1 MRPSCLAFTRNNIPL
16 STHELN
22 MSDAI
27 ASAYEKLVLKNPLVV
42 LLLLGSIFLVFGFF
56 VKDFKLDASSD
67 SLLLES
73 DEDLR
78 IFREVSERYE
88 TREFMFV
95 TFTPNE
101 DLFSE
106 PVLDQIKLLRDEL
119 TGLERIESVVS
130 ILDVPLVK
138 IVGGKLSE
146 VAKNFRTLEDK
157 SVDRTKAKA
166 ELLSSPVFKDLIMSS
181 DARTTAL
188 MLNLSLN
195 QEYSDLQKQKNR
207 LLIKRDRDG
216 LDEQGTLEL
225 ESTLAQYNQVK
236 AEQDRKNHENIV
248 QIRAI
253 MKEYRSHGELYLGGL
268 PMISDD
274 MITFIKKDL
283 LVFGIG
289 VFVFLVLM
297 LTTIFRQAR
306 FVLLPLLSCIF
317 AGLVMV
323 GLLGLVGW
331 KVTVISSN
339 FISLMLILTM
349 SMNVHLIVRYRQLRR
364 DDPERDQHELV
375 METCKRMVLPCLYT
389 ALTTMIG
396 FASLVV
402 SGIKP
407 VIDFGWMMTIG
418 LAVTFLTSFSLF
430 PAILVMLDRA
440 KIPSSQNA
448 EVPFTRALATF
459 TEKHGGK
466 VLIISL
472 LLAVV
477 SVFGM
482 SKLRVENSFISYFS
496 DSTEIYQGL
505 KLIDDKLGGT
515 TPLDIILKF
524 YETKEFGEPDE
535 GGDDEFDDFEALFG
549 EEEGDNSDAW
559 FTDYKVNRIK
569 AVHDYLDSLPAI
581 GKVLSLAS
589 LLRLAEDLNEG
600 DPFDAFELAI
610 INKRAPDELKGAM
623 IDPYISID
631 NNEARINLRIL
642 DSLPDLRRNDL
653 LQQIH
658 RDLQDKL
665 GLEED
670 DFQVNG
676 VLVLYNNML
685 QSLFRS
691 QIMTLGVVMLGIA
704 IMLVVLFRSVTLA
717 IIGIIPNVLAASI
730 ILGLMGL
737 LDIPL
742 DLMTITIAAVTI
754 GIAVDNSIHYI
765 YRFREE
771 YPKQQDYIRTMHYC
785 HANIG
790 RAVFYT
796 AITIIVGFSIM
807 VMSNFIPT
815 IYFGLLIALAM
826 FIALLLVLT
835 LLPKLILIWK
845 PF

>member
-1 MRPSCLAFTRNNIPL
+1 MFKCLSHYYDNVVLGKPR
-16 STHELN
+16 
-22 MSDAI
+22 
-27 ASAYEKLVLKNPLVV
+27 LVLV
-42 LLLLGSIFLVFGFF
+42 LLLFIFAFFAFF

-78 IFREVSERYE
+78 IFREVNERYG
-88 TREFMFV
+88 THDFLFV
-95 TFTPNE
+95 TFTPDE

-106 PVLDQIKLLRDEL
+106 TALKQIKLLRDEL
-119 TGLERIESVVS
+119 SQLSRVESVIS

-138 IVGGKLSE
+138 IIGGKLSN
-146 VAKNFRTLEDK
+146 VAKNFRTLEDP
-157 SVDRTKAKA
+157 SVDRDKARA
-166 ELLSSPVFKDLIMSS
+166 ELLESPVYKDLIMSS
-181 DARTTAL
+181 DAGTTAL
-188 MLNLSLN
+188 MLNLKIDEDFSRL
-195 QEYSDLQKQKNR
+195 LKQKNS
-207 LLIKRDRDG
+207 LLIKRDKTGLSPEQHDELAQTLIDYNRVKTG
-216 LDEQGTLEL
+216 LDAEMHKNIL
-225 ESTLAQYNQVK
+225 QV
-236 AEQDRKNHENIV
+236 RS
-248 QIRAI
+248 I
-253 MKEYRSHGELYLGGL
+253 MAKYTDYGDLHLGGL

-274 MITFIKKDL
+274 MISFIKKDL

-289 VFVFLVLM
+289 VLIFLVIM
-297 LTTIFRQAR
+297 LTTIFRQIR
-306 FVLLPLLSCIF
+306 WVVLPLLSCVF
-317 AGLVMV
+317 AGLVML

-364 DDPERDQHELV
+364 DDPERDQHDLV
-375 METCKRMVLPCLYT
+375 LDMTRRMVWPCLYT

-418 LAVTFLTSFSLF
+418 LAVTFLTSFTLF
-430 PAILVMLDRA
+430 PAILMLLDRA
-440 KIPSSQNA
+440 RIPASQNS
-448 EVPFTRALATF
+448 EVPLTRALAGF
-459 TEKHGGK
+459 TERHGTS
-466 VLIISL
+466 VLVLSV

-477 SVFGM
+477 SAVGM
-482 SKLRVENSFISYFS
+482 GKLKVENSFINYFS
-496 DSTEIYQGL
+496 KSTEIYQGL

-515 TPLDIILKF
+515 TPLDVILKF
-524 YETKEFGEPDE
+524 DDLKEYGAPQV
-535 GGDDEFDDFEALFG
+535 GGDDEFDDFEDLFG
-549 EEEGDNSDAW
+549 DEDNNNTDAW
-559 FTDYKVNRIK
+559 FTDYKIKRIK
-569 AVHDYLDSLPAI
+569 AVHEYLDALPAV

-589 LLRLAEDLNEG
+589 LLKLAEDLNEG
-600 DPFDAFELAI
+600 APFDAFELAI
-610 INKRAPDELKGAM
+610 INKRAPKELKASM
-623 IDPYISID
+623 LDPYISIE
-631 NNEARINLRIL
+631 NNEARINLRIM
-642 DSLPDLRRNDL
+642 DSLEDLRRNELLIQINKDL
-653 LQQIH
+653 H
-658 RDLQDKL
+658 EKL
-665 GLEED
+665 GLASE
-670 DFQVNG
+670 DFQVTG
-676 VLVLYNNML
+676 ILVLYNNML

-691 QIMTLGVVMLGIA
+691 QILTLGVVMLGIA
-704 IMLVVLFRSVTLA
+704 LMLVVLFRSFSLA
-717 IIGIIPNVLAASI
+717 VIGIIPNLLAAAI

-737 LDIPL
+737 MNIPL
-742 DLMTITIAAVTI
+742 DLMTITIAAITI

-771 YPKQQDYIRTMHYC
+771 FPKHQDYIKTMHYC

-826 FIALLLVLT
+826 FIALLAVLT

>member
-1 MRPSCLAFTRNNIPL
+1 MFLSISSCYDN
-16 STHELN
+16 
-22 MSDAI
+22 
-27 ASAYEKLVLKNPLVV
+27 LVLGKPRLTLA
-42 LLLLGSIFLVFGFF
+42 LLLITFVFFGLF

-67 SLLLES
+67 SLMLEN

-88 TREFMFV
+88 TRDLLFV
-95 TFTPNE
+95 AFTPND

-106 PVLDQIKLLRDEL
+106 SALGQIKSLRDEL
-119 TGLERIESVVS
+119 AQLARVESVLS

-146 VAKNFRTLEDK
+146 VAKNFRTLEDPT
-157 SVDRTKAKA
+157 VDREKAKA
-166 ELLSSPVFKDLIMSS
+166 ELLESPIFKDTIVSADAGTTMLVLSLKTDKEYSRLSKKKNGLLIERGKA
-181 DARTTAL
+181 DFTPDAAAELARTLA
-188 MLNLSLN
+188 
-195 QEYSDLQKQKNR
+195 EYNKVKLR
-207 LLIKRDRDG
+207 LDTD
-216 LDEQGTLEL
+216 
-225 ESTLAQYNQVK
+225 
-236 AEQDRKNHENIV
+236 NHNNIV
-248 QIRAI
+248 ETRAI
-253 MKEYRSHGELYLGGL
+253 MAKYAQYGDVHLGGL
-268 PMISDD
+268 TMISDD
-274 MITFIKKDL
+274 MITFIKNDL

-289 VFVFLVLM
+289 IFVFLVIM
-297 LTTIFRQAR
+297 LTTIFRQTR
-306 FVLLPLLSCIF
+306 WVVLPLMSCVF

-323 GLLGLVGW
+323 GFLGLVGW

-364 DDPERDQHELV
+364 DDPTLNQHDLV
-375 METCKRMVLPCLYT
+375 MDMSRHMVLPCLYT

-418 LAVTFLTSFSLF
+418 LGVTFFTSFTLF
-430 PAILVMLDRA
+430 PAILMLLNPA
-440 KIPSSQNA
+440 KIPDAENS
-448 EVPFTRALATF
+448 EVPVTRALAGF
-459 TEKHGGK
+459 TERHGGM
-466 VLIISL
+466 VLVISL

-477 SVFGM
+477 SAIGI
-482 SKLRVENSFISYFS
+482 SRLKVENSLINYFS
-496 DSTEIYQGL
+496 ESTEIYQGL

-515 TPLDIILKF
+515 TPLDVTLKF
-524 YETKEFGEPDE
+524 DDVKEYGEVEE
-535 GGDDEFDDFEALFG
+535 GGDDEFGDFEDLYDEDTDSADG
-549 EEEGDNSDAW
+549 W
-559 FTDYKVNRIK
+559 FTAYKMERIK
-569 AVHDYLDSLPAI
+569 AVHDYLDGLPAV

-589 LLRLAEDLNEG
+589 LLRLAEDLNDGE
-600 DPFDAFELAI
+600 PFDAFELAI
-610 INKRAPDELKGAM
+610 INKRAPEELKSSM
-623 IDPYISID
+623 IEPYISIE

-642 DSLPDLRRNDL
+642 DSLEDLRRNDL
-653 LQQIH
+653 LIQINK
-658 RDLQDKL
+658 DLVEKL
-665 GLEED
+665 GLAPE

-676 VLVLYNNML
+676 ILVLYNNML

-704 IMLVVLFRSVTLA
+704 LMLVVLFRSVSLA
-717 IIGIIPNVLAASI
+717 IIGIIPNLLAAAI

-737 LDIPL
+737 MNIPL

-771 YPKQQDYIRTMHYC
+771 FPVHQDYIKTMHFC

-826 FIALLLVLT
+826 FIALLAVLT
-835 LLPKLILIWK
+835 LLPKLILMWK

>member
-1 MRPSCLAFTRNNIPL
+1 I
-16 STHELN
+16 
-22 MSDAI
+22 
-27 ASAYEKLVLKNPLVV
+27 
-42 LLLLGSIFLVFGFF
+42 
-56 VKDFKLDASSD
+56 
-67 SLLLES
+67 
-73 DEDLR
+73 
-78 IFREVSERYE
+78 
-88 TREFMFV
+88 
-95 TFTPNE
+95 
-101 DLFSE
+101 
-106 PVLDQIKLLRDEL
+106 
-119 TGLERIESVVS
+119 
-130 ILDVPLVK
+130 
-138 IVGGKLSE
+138 GGKLSE
-146 VAKNFRTLEDK
+146 VAKNFRTLEDPT
-157 SVDRTKAKA
+157 VDRAKAKA
-166 ELLSSPVFKDLIMSS
+166 ELLESPVFKNTILSA
-181 DARTTAL
+181 DASTT
-188 MLNLSLN
+188 MLALSLKIN
-195 QEYSDLQKQKNR
+195 KDFSRLLKKKNG
-207 LLIKRDRDG
+207 LLIKRDTTG
-216 LDEQGTLEL
+216 LSIDESAEL
-225 ESTLAQYNQVK
+225 EQTLIEYNQVK
-236 AEQDRKNHENIV
+236 VGLDAENHENIV
-248 QIRAI
+248 GARAI
-253 MKEYRSHGELYLGGL
+253 MAKYEEYGALHLGGL
-268 PMISDD
+268 GMISDD
-274 MITFIKKDL
+274 MISFIKKDL

-289 VFVFLVLM
+289 IFVFLVIM
-297 LTTIFRQAR
+297 LTSIFRQAR
-306 FVLLPLLSCIF
+306 WVILPLLSCVF
-317 AGLVMV
+317 AGLIMV

-364 DDPERDQHELV
+364 DDPDREQHELV
-375 METCKRMVLPCLYT
+375 MDMSKRMVLPCLYT

-418 LAVTFLTSFSLF
+418 LGVTFLTSFTLF
-430 PAILVMLDRA
+430 PAILILLDRA
-440 KIPSSQNA
+440 RIPESEKS
-448 EVPFTRALATF
+448 EVPATRMLARF
-459 TEKHGGK
+459 TENHGGK
-466 VLIISL
+466 VLLLSV
-472 LLAVV
+472 LLAVISAV
-477 SVFGM
+477 GISRL
-482 SKLRVENSFISYFS
+482 KVENSLINYFS

-515 TPLDIILKF
+515 TPLDVILKF
-524 YETKEFGEPDE
+524 DETKEYGAPEE
-535 GGDDEFDDFEALFG
+535 GGDDEFDDFDDLFG

-559 FTDYKVNRIK
+559 FTDYKIERVK
-569 AVHDYLDSLPAI
+569 AVHDYLDGLPAV

-600 DPFDAFELAI
+600 APFDAFELAI
-610 INKRAPDELKGAM
+610 INKRAPDELKASM
-623 IDPYISID
+623 LDPYISIE

-642 DSLPDLRRNDL
+642 DSLKDLRRNDL
-653 LQQIH
+653 LIQINN
-658 RDLQDKL
+658 DLQHKL
-665 GLEED
+665 GLDPE

-676 VLVLYNNML
+676 ILVLYNNML

-691 QIMTLGVVMLGIA
+691 QILTLGVVMLGIA
-704 IMLVVLFRSVTLA
+704 LMLVVLFRSVSLA
-717 IIGIIPNVLAASI
+717 VIGIIPNLLAAAI

-737 LDIPL
+737 MNIPL

-771 YPKQQDYIRTMHYC
+771 FPKHQDYIKTMHYC

-826 FIALLLVLT
+826 FIALLAVLT

>member
-1 MRPSCLAFTRNNIPL
+1 MTAMIGNV
-16 STHELN
+16 
-22 MSDAI
+22 
-27 ASAYEKLVLKNPLVV
+27 YEKLVLDHPRAF
-42 LLLLGSIFLVFGFF
+42 LLLLSVIFVSFAFF
-56 VKDFKLDASSD
+56 IKDFTLDASSD

-78 IFREVSERYE
+78 IFREVSERYA

-95 TFTPNE
+95 TFTPDE

-106 PVLDQIKLLRDEL
+106 AVLEQIRQLRDEL
-119 TGLERIESVVS
+119 ADLERVESVVS
-130 ILDVPLVK
+130 IIDVPLVK
-138 IVGGKLSE
+138 VVGGKLSE

-157 SVDRTKAKA
+157 TVDREKARD
-166 ELLSSPVFKDLIMSS
+166 ELLSSPVYSDLIISS
-181 DARTTAL
+181 DASTTAL
-188 MLNLSLN
+188 VLNLALN
-195 QEYSDLQKQKNR
+195 EKYAELQRQKNR
-207 LLIKRDRDG
+207 LLIKRDREG
-216 LDEQGTLEL
+216 LSEEEKVELQETLER
-225 ESTLAQYNQVK
+225 YNTVK
-236 AEQDRKNHENIV
+236 AEQDLKNHENI
-248 QIRAI
+248 IRIREI
-253 MKEYRSHGELYLGGL
+253 MDRYRQYGKLYLGGL

-274 MITFIKKDL
+274 MITFIKNDL

-289 VFVFLVLM
+289 VFVFLVIM

-364 DDPERDQHELV
+364 DAPDCGQHELV
-375 METCKRMVLPCLYT
+375 LETCKRMVLPCLYT

-418 LAVTFLTSFSLF
+418 LAVTFLTSFTLF
-430 PAILVMLDRA
+430 PAILVMLERA
-440 KIPSSQNA
+440 KVPASQNA
-448 EVPFTRALATF
+448 EVPFTRALASF
-459 TEKHGGK
+459 TEKHGGL
-466 VLIISL
+466 VLLVSL
-472 LLAVV
+472 VLALL
-477 SVFGM
+477 SVAGM
-482 SKLRVENSFISYFS
+482 GKLRVENSFINYFS

-515 TPLDIILKF
+515 TPLDIILRF
-524 YETKEFGEPDE
+524 YEEKEYGVPAEGE
-535 GGDDEFDDFEALFG
+535 DDEFDGFEALFG
-549 EEEGDNSDAW
+549 EEEDNSSDAW

-569 AVHDYLDSLPAI
+569 EVHDYLDGLPAI

-600 DPFDAFELAI
+600 EPFDAFELAI
-610 INKRAPDELKGAM
+610 INKRAPDELRSAM
-623 IDPYISID
+623 IDPYISIE
-631 NNEARINLRIL
+631 NNEARLSMRIL
-642 DSLPDLRRNDL
+642 DSRPDLRRNEL
-653 LQQIH
+653 LLRIN
-658 RDLQDKL
+658 RDLQEKF
-665 GLEED
+665 GLEKE

-685 QSLFRS
+685 QSLFQS

-704 IMLVVLFRSVTLA
+704 LMLVVLFRSLSLA
-717 IIGIIPNVLAASI
+717 IIGIIPNLLAASV

-737 LDIPL
+737 LNIPL

-771 YPKQQDYIRTMHYC
+771 YPKHQDYIRTMHYC

-796 AITIIVGFSIM
+796 AITIIAGFSIM

>member
-1 MRPSCLAFTRNNIPL
+1 MLTRISSCYDSLVLGKP
-16 STHELN
+16 
-22 MSDAI
+22 
-27 ASAYEKLVLKNPLVV
+27 KLVLA
-42 LLLLGSIFLVFGFF
+42 LLFIIFVFFAYF

-67 SLLLES
+67 SLMLEN

-78 IFREVSERYE
+78 IFREVSERYK
-88 TREFMFV
+88 TRELLFV

-101 DLFSE
+101 DLFSDTA
-106 PVLDQIKLLRDEL
+106 LAHIKSLRDEL
-119 TGLERIESVVS
+119 AQLSRVESAIT

-138 IVGGKLSE
+138 IIGGKLSE
-146 VAKNFRTLEDK
+146 VAKNFRTLEDPT
-157 SVDRTKAKA
+157 VDRAKAKA
-166 ELLSSPVFKDLIMSS
+166 ELLESPVFKNTILSA
-181 DARTTAL
+181 DASTT
-188 MLNLSLN
+188 MLALSLKIN
-195 QEYSDLQKQKNR
+195 KDFSRLLKKKNG
-207 LLIKRDRDG
+207 LLIKRDTTG
-216 LDEQGTLEL
+216 LSIDESAEL
-225 ESTLAQYNQVK
+225 EQTLIEYNQVK
-236 AEQDRKNHENIV
+236 VGLDAENHENIV
-248 QIRAI
+248 GARAI
-253 MKEYRSHGELYLGGL
+253 MAKYEEYGALHLGGL
-268 PMISDD
+268 GMISDD
-274 MITFIKKDL
+274 MISFIKKDL

-289 VFVFLVLM
+289 IFVFLVIM
-297 LTTIFRQAR
+297 LTSIFRQAR
-306 FVLLPLLSCIF
+306 WVILPLLSCVF
-317 AGLVMV
+317 AGLIMV

-364 DDPERDQHELV
+364 DDPDREQHELV
-375 METCKRMVLPCLYT
+375 MDMSKRMVLPCLYT

-418 LAVTFLTSFSLF
+418 LGVTFLTSFTLF
-430 PAILVMLDRA
+430 PAILILLDRA
-440 KIPSSQNA
+440 RIPESEKS
-448 EVPFTRALATF
+448 EVPATRMLARF
-459 TEKHGGK
+459 TENHGGK
-466 VLIISL
+466 VLLLSV
-472 LLAVV
+472 LLAVISAV
-477 SVFGM
+477 GISRL
-482 SKLRVENSFISYFS
+482 KVENSLINYFS

-515 TPLDIILKF
+515 TPLDVILKF
-524 YETKEFGEPDE
+524 DETKEYGAPEE
-535 GGDDEFDDFEALFG
+535 GGDDEFDDFDDLFG

-559 FTDYKVNRIK
+559 FTDYKIERVK
-569 AVHDYLDSLPAI
+569 AVHDYLDGLPAV

-600 DPFDAFELAI
+600 APFDAFELAI
-610 INKRAPDELKGAM
+610 INKRAPDELKASM
-623 IDPYISID
+623 LDPYISIE

-642 DSLPDLRRNDL
+642 DSLKDLRRNDL
-653 LQQIH
+653 LIQINN
-658 RDLQDKL
+658 DLQHKL
-665 GLEED
+665 GLDPE

-676 VLVLYNNML
+676 ILVLYNNML

-691 QIMTLGVVMLGIA
+691 QILTLGVVMLGIA
-704 IMLVVLFRSVTLA
+704 LMLVVLFRSVSLA
-717 IIGIIPNVLAASI
+717 VIGIIPNLLAAAI

-737 LDIPL
+737 MNIPL

-771 YPKQQDYIRTMHYC
+771 FPKHQDYIKTMHYC

-826 FIALLLVLT
+826 FIALLAVLT

>member
-1 MRPSCLAFTRNNIPL
+1 MITRISSCYD
-16 STHELN
+16 S
-22 MSDAI
+22 
-27 ASAYEKLVLKNPLVV
+27 LVLGKPKWV
-42 LLLLGSIFLVFGFF
+42 LSLLFIIFVFFAYF

-88 TREFMFV
+88 TRDFLFV
-95 TFTPNE
+95 TFTPDA

-106 PVLDQIKLLRDEL
+106 TSLDQIKSLRDEL
-119 TGLERIESVVS
+119 TQLTRVESVVS
-130 ILDVPLVK
+130 ILDIPLVK
-138 IVGGKLSE
+138 IIGGKLSD

-157 SVDRTKAKA
+157 TVDRDKARD
-166 ELLSSPVFKDLIMSS
+166 ELLESPIFKDLIMSS
-181 DARTTAL
+181 DAKTTAL
-188 MLNLSLN
+188 MLNLKIN
-195 QEYSDLQKQKNR
+195 EEYSRLLKKKNS
-207 LLIKRDRDG
+207 LLIKKGKTG
-216 LDEQGTLEL
+216 LSQEESVDLEQTLTE
-225 ESTLAQYNQVK
+225 YNAVK
-236 AEQDRKNHENIV
+236 ASVDADNHQNIEQV
-248 QIRAI
+248 RAI
-253 MKEYRSHGELYLGGL
+253 KAKYTEYGELHLGGL

-274 MITFIKKDL
+274 MISFIKKDL

-289 VFVFLVLM
+289 VFIFLIVM

-306 FVLLPLLSCIF
+306 WVILPLLSCVF
-317 AGLVMV
+317 AGLLMV
-323 GLLGLVGW
+323 GLLGMVGW

-364 DDPERDQHELV
+364 DNPELDQHALV
-375 METCKRMVLPCLYT
+375 LDVCKRMVLPCLYT

-418 LAVTFLTSFSLF
+418 LGVTFLTSFTLF
-430 PAILVMLDRA
+430 PAILILLDRA
-440 KIPSSQNA
+440 KIQGSQNS
-448 EVPFTRALATF
+448 EVPFTRALASF
-459 TEKHGGK
+459 TERNGGT
-466 VLIISL
+466 VLALSL
-472 LLAVV
+472 LLAIV
-477 SVFGM
+477 SAVGI
-482 SKLRVENSFISYFS
+482 SKLKVENSFINYFS
-496 DSTEIYQGL
+496 KSTEIYQGL

-515 TPLDIILKF
+515 TPLDVILKF
-524 YETKEFGEPDE
+524 DETKEYGEVVEVEDE
-535 GGDDEFDDFEALFG
+535 GDEFGDFDDLFG

-559 FTDYKVNRIK
+559 FTDYKIERVK
-569 AVHDYLDSLPAI
+569 AVHDYLDALPAV

-600 DPFDAFELAI
+600 APFDAFELAI
-610 INKRAPDELKGAM
+610 INKRAPDKLKASM
-623 IDPYISID
+623 LDPYISIE

-642 DSLPDLRRNDL
+642 DSLEDLRRNDL
-653 LQQIH
+653 LIQINN
-658 RDLQDKL
+658 DLQNKL
-665 GLEED
+665 GLEPD

-676 VLVLYNNML
+676 ILVLYNNML

-691 QIMTLGVVMLGIA
+691 QILTLGVVMLGIA
-704 IMLVVLFRSVTLA
+704 LMLVVLFRSVSLA
-717 IIGIIPNVLAASI
+717 VIGIIPNLLAAAI

-737 LDIPL
+737 LNIPL

-771 YPKQQDYIRTMHYC
+771 FPKHQDYIKTMHYC

-826 FIALLLVLT
+826 FIALLAVLT

>member
-1 MRPSCLAFTRNNIPL
+1 M
-16 STHELN
+16 
-22 MSDAI
+22 
-27 ASAYEKLVLKNPLVV
+27 
-42 LLLLGSIFLVFGFF
+42 
-56 VKDFKLDASSD
+56 
-67 SLLLES
+67 
-73 DEDLR
+73 
-78 IFREVSERYE
+78 
-88 TREFMFV
+88 
-95 TFTPNE
+95 
-101 DLFSE
+101 
-106 PVLDQIKLLRDEL
+106 RDEL
-119 TGLERIESVVS
+119 AQLSRVESAIT

-138 IVGGKLSE
+138 IIGGKLSE
-146 VAKNFRTLEDK
+146 VAKNFRTLEDPT
-157 SVDRTKAKA
+157 VDRAKAKA
-166 ELLSSPVFKDLIMSS
+166 ELLESPVFKDTILSA
-181 DARTTAL
+181 DASTT
-188 MLNLSLN
+188 MLALSLKIDKD
-195 QEYSDLQKQKNR
+195 YSRLLKKKNG
-207 LLIKRDRDG
+207 LLIKRDTTG
-216 LDEQGTLEL
+216 LSVDESAE
-225 ESTLAQYNQVK
+225 LAQTLIEYNQVK
-236 AEQDRKNHENIV
+236 VGLDAENHENIV
-248 QIRAI
+248 GARAI
-253 MKEYRSHGELYLGGL
+253 MAKYKEYGALHLGGL
-268 PMISDD
+268 GMISDD
-274 MITFIKKDL
+274 MISFIKKDL

-289 VFVFLVLM
+289 IFVFLVIM
-297 LTTIFRQAR
+297 LTSIFRQAR
-306 FVLLPLLSCIF
+306 WVILPLLSCVF
-317 AGLVMV
+317 AGLIMV

-364 DDPERDQHELV
+364 DEPDREQHELV
-375 METCKRMVLPCLYT
+375 MDMSKRMVLPCLYT

-430 PAILVMLDRA
+430 PAILMLLDRA
-440 KIPSSQNA
+440 RIPESENS
-448 EVPFTRALATF
+448 EVPATRVLASF
-459 TEKHGGK
+459 TENHGGK
-466 VLIISL
+466 VLLLSV
-472 LLAVV
+472 LLAFISAVGI
-477 SVFGM
+477 SRL
-482 SKLRVENSFISYFS
+482 KVENSLINYFS
-496 DSTEIYQGL
+496 DSTEINQGL

-515 TPLDIILKF
+515 TPLDVILKF
-524 YETKEFGEPDE
+524 DEAKEYGVPEE
-535 GGDDEFDDFEALFG
+535 GGDDEFDDFDDLFG

-559 FTDYKVNRIK
+559 FTDYKMERIK
-569 AVHDYLDSLPAI
+569 AVHDYLDGLPAV

-600 DPFDAFELAI
+600 APFDAFELAI
-610 INKRAPDELKGAM
+610 INKRAPDELKASM
-623 IDPYISID
+623 LDPYISIE

-642 DSLPDLRRNDL
+642 DSLKDLRRNDL
-653 LQQIH
+653 LIQINN
-658 RDLQDKL
+658 DLQNKL
-665 GLEED
+665 GLDPE

-676 VLVLYNNML
+676 ILVLYNNML

-691 QIMTLGVVMLGIA
+691 QILTLGVVMLGIA
-704 IMLVVLFRSVTLA
+704 LMLVVLFRSISLA
-717 IIGIIPNVLAASI
+717 VIGIIPNLLAAAI

-737 LDIPL
+737 MNIPL
-742 DLMTITIAAVTI
+742 DLMTITIAAITI

-771 YPKQQDYIRTMHYC
+771 FPKHQDYIKTMHYC

-826 FIALLLVLT
+826 FIALLAVLT